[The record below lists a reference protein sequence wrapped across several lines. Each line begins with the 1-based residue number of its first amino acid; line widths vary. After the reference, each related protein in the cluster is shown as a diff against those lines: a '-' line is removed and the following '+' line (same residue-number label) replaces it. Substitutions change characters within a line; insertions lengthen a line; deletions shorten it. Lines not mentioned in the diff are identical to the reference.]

1 MDENLLHETSQR
13 PNVNN
18 GRSDESDGLYRQFV
32 EHGGQEQAMQNQH
45 VQANH
50 FSLSNPNEQVTSA
63 TNAMTPTIDEQL
75 QPYSVANSFVAGK
88 RNDHLYQSPETGST
102 STVQMSLQHR
112 NRNM

>member
-1 MDENLLHETSQR
+1 MDENLLPETSQR

-18 GRSDESDGLYRQFV
+18 GRSDESDGSYQQFV

-112 NRNM
+112 NRNV